1 MVACIFKI
9 DISNKTTTLS
19 WTKMLQ
25 DSVIFCKKKIYL
37 YLAKIFN
44 GFQPYQNLNLRYLI
58 MLNFWLYLFQVNNK
72 HTKTTYVNDTL
83 LLLLLLILNKCLFTV
98 IIFRSSRSEVFC
110 NKNFFKNFEKF
121 IGKHL
126 CQSLAVLYL
135 KRGSDTCIFL

>member
-1 MVACIFKI
+1 MLAGVMVTRLLVAKCQVPLFLVTTCFLQNVAPKMVARIFKI

-44 GFQPYQNLNLRYLI
+44 GFQPYQNLNLRYL
-58 MLNFWLYLFQVNNK
+58 NNNNK
-72 HTKTTYVNDTL
+72 HTKTTHVNNTLLL

-98 IIFRSSRSEVFC
+98 I
-110 NKNFFKNFEKF
+110 NFQKQPF
-121 IGKHL
+121 GG
-126 CQSLAVLYL
+126 VL
-135 KRGSDTCIFL
+135 